1 MGNDEKGFDDQID
14 QRPLKFIKLAS

>member
-14 QRPLKFIKLAS
+14 QRPLKFMKLAS